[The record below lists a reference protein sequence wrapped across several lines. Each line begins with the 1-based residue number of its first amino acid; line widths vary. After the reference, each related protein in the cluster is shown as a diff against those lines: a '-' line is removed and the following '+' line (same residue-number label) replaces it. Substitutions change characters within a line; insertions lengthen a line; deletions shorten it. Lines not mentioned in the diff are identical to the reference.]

1 MVANLSKAG
10 MIMVL
15 TSLLRTQRNAGK
27 AHSHWENP
35 YISELLH
42 CRVVVQ
48 PAENQRNNMIRNLAV
63 VMGLTLL
70 FTVQASAQQ
79 DPQLTQWFNDPA
91 AFNIGAAGETDLTH
105 VNAWYRN
112 QWMGVNGAPV
122 TTMLNLHTRVDF
134 VPGALG
140 VQLYQDEIGQ
150 ESNTMVKLGYA
161 YHLSPLSNGA
171 HVGVG
176 LNVSLFSKS
185 FDPDWL
191 AQEGG
196 TQPWLIDAA
205 IPGPGESGTSVDL
218 DFGIFMRKGKEYYA
232 GISATHLAEVQM
244 SSLSIVPTRHFYFM
258 GGYNYPL
265 SGDDLVLR
273 SNVLAKTDL
282 NATAIDL
289 NVNVLYNHFV
299 WGGLS
304 YRHGDAIAPMAGIQ
318 YSMSKKEGI
327 TESTQVFKLG
337 YSFDATTSELRT
349 YSSGSHEVFLSY
361 CFKFITTPVV
371 NKYANPRFL

>member
-1 MVANLSKAG
+1 
-10 MIMVL
+10 
-15 TSLLRTQRNAGK
+15 
-27 AHSHWENP
+27 
-35 YISELLH
+35 
-42 CRVVVQ
+42 
-48 PAENQRNNMIRNLAV
+48 
-63 VMGLTLL
+63 
-70 FTVQASAQQ
+70 
-79 DPQLTQWFNDPA
+79 
-91 AFNIGAAGETDLTH
+91 
-105 VNAWYRN
+105 
-112 QWMGVNGAPV
+112 
-122 TTMLNLHTRVDF
+122 
-134 VPGALG
+134 
-140 VQLYQDEIGQ
+140 
-150 ESNTMVKLGYA
+150 MVKLGYA

-171 HVGVG
+171 HVGIG

-185 FDPDWL
+185 FDANWIAVDGVANDP
-191 AQEGG
+191 
-196 TQPWLIDAA
+196 A
-205 IPGPGESGTSVDL
+205 IPDGGASGTSTDV

-289 NVNVLYNHFV
+289 NVNVLYNDFV

-318 YSMSKKEGI
+318 HSVSKKEGI

-349 YSSGSHEVFLSY
+349 YSTGSHELFLPY
-361 CFKFITTPVV
+361 CFKFITTLSSTNTPTHACKDTRNHVLE
-371 NKYANPRFL
+371 ALLSS